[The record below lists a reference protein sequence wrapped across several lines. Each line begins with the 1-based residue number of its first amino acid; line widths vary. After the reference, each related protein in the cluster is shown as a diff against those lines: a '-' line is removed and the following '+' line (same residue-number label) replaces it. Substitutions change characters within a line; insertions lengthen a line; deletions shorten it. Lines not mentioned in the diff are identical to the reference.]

1 MPEIIDE
8 IKKLQTIKIIS
19 DSKKYNKD
27 TILIDTNIFYR
38 QYRNAF
44 ILAINLRN
52 GDNDSISFY
61 LKYILANLTIT
72 QQEFLDRLKTIQPI
86 LEKYK

>member
-8 IKKLQTIKIIS
+8 IKKLQTIKITS
-19 DSKKYNKD
+19 HKEKYNKD

-38 QYRNAF
+38 QYKNAF
-44 ILAINLRN
+44 ILAIDLHN

-61 LKYILANLTIT
+61 LKHILDNLTIT
-72 QQEFLDRLKTIQPI
+72 QPEFLDRLKTIQPI
-86 LEKYK
+86 LERYK